1 MTKVVG
7 FPTTLLLTILYSS
20 SFTESTC
27 SNGWFGDYCQYKC
40 HCKNNPC
47 NSDGSCKG
55 AGCESGWFGYK
66 CQYRN
71 LITQDNSWLTDEND
85 DTCNEDKSID
95 KVSLPLNRDNI
106 FTWLKLIFNATE
118 PFRYVTLQFT
128 TLVSVVE
135 CPDQK
140 IIQTDNRTLLVWCT
154 LNVTVN
160 RVNITGEGVKS
171 LCSVYVS
178 GGRNVALKQPTVQ
191 TSTYTDSSTDK
202 KISQS
207 MNAVDGNTNQNFYS
221 NSCTH
226 TAAGD
231 SSPTWTVEF
240 NETLM
245 INKFVLYNRNGSE
258 KARLKGFRLQ
268 AFNKDLTLL
277 MNYTDNE
284 TQVQDI
290 YYVNYFLNK
299 STDVVNIT
307 AFQFYSGVY
316 LTLCE
321 VEIFGAC
328 PAGMWGINCDN
339 NCTGQCWSS
348 NCDSKSGLCLSGCRG
363 YRDPPYCTQVCAEN
377 RWGLNC
383 SQNCSSHCQ
392 NNPCHRLNGD
402 CQFGCVPG
410 YFSPD
415 CTQECRTGYWGSGC
429 KEQCNTYCVKDNC
442 SKETGLC
449 LEGCMGYSDPPTCK
463 TDCPVGRWGLNCA
476 NNCTGQCWSSNCDS
490 KSGLCLSGCLGFM
503 DPPYCTQVCA
513 ENKWGLNCS
522 QNCSSHCQN
531 NTCRRLNGDC
541 QFGCVPGYFS
551 PDCTQECR
559 TGYWGSG
566 CKEQCN
572 TYCVKDNCSKETG
585 LCLEGCMGYSD
596 PPTCK
601 TDCPVGRW
609 GLNCAN
615 NCTGQCWSSNCD
627 SKSGLCLSGCLG
639 FMDPPYCTQVC
650 AENKWGLNCSQNCSS
665 HCQNNTCH
673 RLNGDCQFGCVP
685 GYFSPDCT
693 QECRTGYWGSGCKEQ
708 CNTYCVKDNCS
719 KETGLCLEG
728 CMGYS
733 DPPTCKTAVQ
743 ENDDTQNVGAIVGSV
758 IAVVLILG
766 LAVLAFFLYRRHV
779 GAKRKA
785 ERPIKMT
792 LDHDISSSFK
802 RSVDKDV
809 TDISQINDSKLMV
822 DETNQESDYYNSIQT
837 DDEDRTISVSYL
849 NMFMATHKKPFFME
863 QFNMIPSAGVSMEN
877 ANNEQNKNKNRYKNI
892 CTYDHSRVN
901 LNINTIKNEGD
912 YINASYIKGFGD
924 KVEFI
929 ASQGPNK
936 VILNDFVRMLWEQ
949 NTEKIVMLT
958 NLAEEGKTKCEQ
970 YWPDEGKIMF
980 GDVKV
985 KLLTTTPFSDFTI
998 RRLELSKKNDETHH
1012 ITHYQYH
1019 SWPDKGVPLAPWS
1032 LIDFVNKVTASTS
1045 PHLTVVHCSAGVGR
1059 TGTFI
1064 ALLNVIKQALETG
1077 KLNFFE
1083 TVTKLRQD
1091 RIFMVQTATQYE
1103 FLHKAAQTALLCIN
1117 STLTLDE
1124 LKNKMNKIKQKKNAL
1139 KIDWIESEWKHLCDV
1154 CSNVNTEDT
1163 SNANDEDDN
1172 VYQNTHKTSQ
1182 QEKNRFPDIV
1192 PKPMDRPFLHVAT
1205 EATDDYIN
1213 AVFVQGIKQKNRYI
1227 LSQLPMHQTVDDFWR
1242 LVTQY
1247 KINTIVAFEM
1257 GEISKDKTIAQY
1269 LPTEKTQVFKTSMF
1283 EITSNSCKQ
1292 TFFWDD
1298 QRLTVTCNSDTKCE
1312 RQEVTCITTL
1322 FKDLNVK
1329 KWLSLS
1335 KHLQAS
1341 NTPQGKIVFLCRNGA
1356 QYSGLACVLNLV
1368 LETLDIH
1375 LKNNVPLAVGTVKSI
1390 RPEVVPTLDQYR
1402 LIYDVLESFHE
1413 SSAQYTSVGD
1423 KLLKEML

>member
-1 MTKVVG
+1 MTKAVG
-7 FPTTLLLTILYSS
+7 FLTTLLLMILYNSS
-20 SFTESTC
+20 LTESTC

-47 NSDGSCKG
+47 NSNGSCKG

-71 LITQDNSWLTDEND
+71 LITQDNNWLTDEND
-85 DTCNEDKSID
+85 DTCNGDKSID
-95 KVSLPLNRDNI
+95 TVSLTLNRDNI
-106 FTWLKLIFNATE
+106 FTWLKLIFNASE
-118 PFRYVTLQFT
+118 PIRVVSLQFT
-128 TLVSVVE
+128 TLVSAVD
-135 CPDQK
+135 CPNQR
-140 IIQTDNRTLLVWCT
+140 IIQTDNRTLLVWCS

-160 RVNITGEGVKS
+160 QVNITGEGVKS

-191 TSTYTDSSTDK
+191 TSTYTDTEKSK
-202 KISQS
+202 S
-207 MNAVDGNTNQNFYS
+207 MNAVDGNTSGNFDDK
-221 NSCTH
+221 SCTH

-231 SSPTWTVEF
+231 TSPTWTVEF

-245 INKFVLYNRNGSE
+245 INKFVLYNRKSVEN
-258 KARLKGFRLQ
+258 KRLIGFRLQ
-268 AFNKDLTLL
+268 AFNKDSILI
-277 MNYTDNE
+277 MNYTDKE
-284 TQVQDI
+284 TEAQDI
-290 YYVNYFLNK
+290 YYVNYFLNVP
-299 STDVVNIT
+299 THAVNIT
-307 AFQFYSGVY
+307 AFYYFSGVY

-321 VEIFGAC
+321 VEIFGDC
-328 PAGMWGINCDN
+328 PGGKKGLECNDTCGEKCPN
-339 NCTGQCWSS
+339 NC
-348 NCDSKSGLCLSGCRG
+348 
-363 YRDPPYCTQVCAEN
+363 
-377 RWGLNC
+377 
-383 SQNCSSHCQ
+383 
-392 NNPCHRLNGD
+392 NGD
-402 CQFGCVPG
+402 VNTCNYVCFG
-410 YFSPD
+410 
-415 CTQECRTGYWGSGC
+415 
-429 KEQCNTYCVKDNC
+429 N
-442 SKETGLC
+442 
-449 LEGCMGYSDPPTCK
+449 SDPPTCQ
-463 TDCPVGRWGLNCA
+463 TDCPAGRWGLNCA

-490 KSGLCLSGCLGFM
+490 KSGLCLTGCLGFM
-503 DPPYCTQVCA
+503 DPPYCTQVCSG
-513 ENKWGLNCS
+513 NRWGLNCS
-522 QNCSSHCQN
+522 QTCSSHCQN
-531 NTCRRLNGDC
+531 NACNRLNGEC
-541 QFGCVPGYFS
+541 QFGCIPGYFGS
-551 PDCTQECR
+551 DCTNECQ
-559 TGYWGSG
+559 TGYWGTG

-572 TYCVKDNCSKETG
+572 THCVQGNCSKETG
-585 LCLEGCMGYSD
+585 MCLEGCMGYSD

-601 TDCPVGRW
+601 NACTSGKY
-609 GLNCAN
+609 GINC
-615 NCTGQCWSSNCD
+615 G
-627 SKSGLCLSGCLG
+627 K
-639 FMDPPYCTQVC
+639 
-650 AENKWGLNCSQNCSS
+650 NCSTNCV
-665 HCQNNTCH
+665 NMTCMKDD
-673 RLNGDCQFGCVP
+673 GACIQ
-685 GYFSPDCT
+685 
-693 QECRTGYWGSGCKEQ
+693 
-708 CNTYCVKDNCS
+708 CVK
-719 KETGLCLEG
+719 
-728 CMGYS
+728 GYAGHYCEN
-733 DPPTCKTAVQ
+733 TVQ
-743 ENDDTQNVGAIVGSV
+743 ENGDTPNLGAIVGAV
-758 IAVVLILG
+758 IGVVLILG
-766 LAVLAFFLYRRHV
+766 LAVLTFFLCRRHV
-779 GAKRKA
+779 GAKGKT

-792 LDHDISSSFK
+792 FDQESSSPSK
-802 RSVDKDV
+802 RNADKDV
-809 TDISQINDSKLMV
+809 TDISNINDSKLME
-822 DETNQESDYYNSIQT
+822 DETNQGSDYYNSIQT
-837 DDEDRTISVSYL
+837 GDEDRIISVSYL
-849 NMFMATHKKPFFME
+849 NMFMATHKKPFFIE
-863 QFNMIPSAGVSMEN
+863 QFKMIPSAVGVSMEN

-912 YINASYIKGFGD
+912 YINASYIKDFGD

-936 VILNDFVRMLWEQ
+936 IILNDFVRMLWEQ

-970 YWPDEGKIMF
+970 YWPDEGKIKF

-985 KLLTTTPFSDFTI
+985 KLLTTTSFSDFTI
-998 RRLELSKKNDETHH
+998 RRLEFSKKNDETHH

-1019 SWPDKGVPLAPWS
+1019 AWPDKGVPPAPWS
-1032 LIDFVNKVTASTS
+1032 LIDFVYKVTASTS

-1064 ALLNVIKQALETG
+1064 ALLNVIKQAAETG

-1103 FLHKAAQTALLCIN
+1103 FLHKAAQTALLCLN

-1124 LKNKMNKIKQKKNAL
+1124 LKNKMDKIKQKKNAL

-1163 SNANDEDDN
+1163 ANAIDEDDN
-1172 VYQNTHKTSQ
+1172 VYQNTQKPSQ

-1192 PKPMDRPFLHVAT
+1192 PKPMDRPFLHVAK

-1213 AVFVQGIKQKNRYI
+1213 AVFVQGIKQKDRYI
-1227 LSQLPMHQTVDDFWR
+1227 LNQLPMHQTVDDFWR

-1257 GEISKDKTIAQY
+1257 GEMSKDKTIAQY

-1292 TFFWDD
+1292 TLFWDD

-1312 RQEVTCITTL
+1312 KQEVICITTL

-1335 KHLQAS
+1335 SHLQAS
-1341 NTPQGKIVFLCRNGA
+1341 NTTLGKIVFLCRNGA
-1356 QYSGLACVLNLV
+1356 QYSGLACVLNLL

-1375 LKNNVPLAVGTVKSI
+1375 LRVNVPLVVGTVKSI

-1423 KLLKEML
+1423 KLLKEIL